1 MRRAKIFIVLVISIS
16 SALMTTSAVSA
27 QSSDGSRPP
36 MASEACGSASAD
48 PEVSPSVEIDE
59 GIRSLRTH
67 IPSAHDGA
75 TPLPL
80 IIWLHGQGMSASDMD
95 DVTNLSDFG
104 ERHGIVV
111 TAPQGHDPDSG
122 WMWEPGTAEFEP
134 GVENRDVAFI
144 GALLDQLGSELCL
157 DLARVYATGYSI
169 GGHGASVLACRLS
182 DRIAAV
188 AAAPMFADLGDSCA
202 ASRAVPMLAFH
213 QTGDE
218 YVLFE
223 GELGDFLGDT
233 LPWGTTKGEEPFFQ
247 RADWSVSTVDRAE
260 SIALRDGC
268 QAGAT
273 STPIAEGVVRLSWAC
288 PEGADVGLVVVEGG
302 GHDWMIEG
310 GPDTN
315 ELMWAFLSRFALPQ

>member
-16 SALMTTSAVSA
+16 SALMATSAVSA

-223 GELGDFLGDT
+223 GGLGDFLGDT